1 MACSEP
7 IRRNREISDSPF
19 LVFQYRGLD
28 VLAVPN
34 KSKAAWLEGVNKLHP
49 YTIRRKIYRAFIS
62 CLIRLGG
69 ARLAAVNRASP
80 VDDDFGLDFQAWQ
93 AHLQTS
99 LGRPIAHVIAVWPT
113 EPSRRRLYVHLL
125 DADLRAFG
133 FVKLAFGN
141 DRVANLHAEAQ
152 ALQYLHTRQLQTIR
166 VPKLMSHGNF
176 GDVGYLIMEP
186 LPAHVEAL
194 RVNQD
199 WDSSGLTA
207 EYSEPSRRL
216 RGAEIK
222 ELSWWSNYIENL
234 LPEHQAFHAELMRLL
249 PLGGEVCR
257 AHGDLGPANMV
268 SDGKRTWIF
277 DWESYHS
284 SAPILADPVGFF
296 MSFSVAKISR
306 KPMAHLRKFK
316 ERFSADE
323 SERRRL
329 AVMLAIAYRHACAIP
344 DAARLMVAWSGR

>member
-1 MACSEP
+1 MLCSEP
-7 IRRNREISDSPF
+7 IRRSPQISDSPF
-19 LVFQYRGLD
+19 LVFRYRGLD

-34 KSKAAWLEGVNKLHP
+34 NSKAAWLAGVNKFHP
-49 YTIRRKIYRAFIS
+49 YTTRRRIYRALIS

-69 ARLAAVNRASP
+69 ARLAAVARASP

-99 LGRPIAHVIAVWPT
+99 LGRPIAHVIAVWPA

-133 FVKLAFGN
+133 FVKLVSGH

-166 VPKLMSHGNF
+166 VPKLLSHGKF
-176 GDVGYLIMEP
+176 GDIGYLIMEP
-186 LPAHVEAL
+186 LPAHAEAL
-194 RVNQD
+194 RVTQD
-199 WDSSGLTA
+199 WDSSAVTA

-216 RGAEIK
+216 CGAEIE
-222 ELSWWSNYIENL
+222 ELSWWSNYIEKL
-234 LPEHQAFHAELMRLL
+234 LPEHQAFHAELMRLM

-268 SDGKRTWIF
+268 SDGDRTWIF

-284 SAPILADPVGFF
+284 SAPVLVDPVGFF
-296 MSFSVAKISR
+296 MSFSVAKVAS

-323 SERRRL
+323 SEQRRL

-344 DAARLMVAWSGR
+344 DAARLMVVWSSG